1 METVL
6 PSLACGPSGH
16 FSLRRLGEEDIP
28 AVLALCEKNGLYFR
42 YYPPSATAESIRADM
57 AALPPGKTAED
68 KYYLGYFS
76 EGRLTAVLD
85 LILRYPDE
93 ETAFIG
99 FFMVELD
106 EQRRGLGS
114 RLIGEL
120 EAALRAEGFT
130 RLRLAWVK
138 HNPQAAHF
146 WKKNGLK
153 EVRTFQDAEGR
164 HIVLAEKTL

>member
-1 METVL
+1 MRL
-6 PSLACGPSGH
+6 SGL
-16 FSLRRLGEEDIP
+16 SKDYQMRRLTEQDIP
-28 AVLALCEKNGLYFR
+28 AILALCKENELYFR
-42 YYPPSATAESIRADM
+42 FFPPPATEGSIRADM
-57 AALPPGKTAED
+57 AALPRGKTAED
-68 KYYLGYFS
+68 KYYLGYFL
-76 EGRLTAVLD
+76 EKKLIAVLD

-99 FFMVELD
+99 FFMVD
-106 EQRRGLGS
+106 MSEQGMGLGS

-120 EAALRAEGFT
+120 EAARRAEGFT

-138 HNPQAAHF
+138 DNPQAAHF
-146 WKKNGLK
+146 WKKNGLE